1 MKKHHI
7 AKTEQ
12 SHSKEARMLTQ
23 NLPSQAR
30 KVPDGRKKLR
40 WFVTLSTMPLLGVV
54 TAFGLVP
61 QSDLGLNPATVSIE
75 QIALPKVA
83 PSATSAASFW
93 RNERVQ
99 RGDTVVELL
108 RRLNI
113 EDAAASAWLRTA
125 PEAESFR
132 NLAVGR
138 EVQAETHADG
148 GLVALRYL
156 GDDGA
161 QVVIEK
167 QGDSYTARTLPAQLE
182 KRLYVRTGEIKSNL
196 YAATDA
202 ADMPEA
208 AARQL
213 TEIFGGD
220 IDFHHDLRK
229 GDKFTVVYEMIYSN
243 GTLVNTGHIQAAEFI
258 NKNQTYRAVH
268 FQGDYYTP
276 EGDSVRKAFLR
287 SPIEF
292 SRVSSGFTNSRFHPV
307 LNQWRAHR
315 GVDFAAPIGTRVK
328 ATADGI
334 VTSFGRQGGY
344 GNFVSVSHQGRFTT
358 LYGHLSNF
366 AKGLRRGQRVA
377 QGDVIGYVG
386 MTGMTSGPHLH
397 YEFKVDGQQRDP
409 LRVAL
414 PDAKPVG
421 AENMAAF
428 QLAADNF
435 VARLNLLRNTNLAKL
450 D

>member
-1 MKKHHI
+1 
-7 AKTEQ
+7 
-12 SHSKEARMLTQ
+12 MLTQ

>member
-1 MKKHHI
+1 
-7 AKTEQ
+7 
-12 SHSKEARMLTQ
+12 MLTQ

-30 KVPDGRKKLR
+30 KMPEGRKKLR

-61 QSDLGLNPATVSIE
+61 QSDLGLDPARVSIE
-75 QIALPKVA
+75 EIALPKVA
-83 PSATSAASFW
+83 PNVNAIASFW

-99 RGDTVVELL
+99 RGDTVVEFL

-113 EDAAASAWLRTA
+113 EDTAASTWLRTA
-125 PEAESFR
+125 AEAESFR
-132 NLAVGR
+132 KLAVGR
-138 EVQAETHADG
+138 EVQAETNADG
-148 GLVALRYL
+148 ELVALRYL
-156 GDDGA
+156 GDNGA
-161 QVVIEK
+161 QVVIEQ
-167 QGDSYTARTLPAQLE
+167 QGDAYTTRTLPAQLE
-182 KRLYVRTGEIKSNL
+182 KRLFVRTGEIKSSL

-202 ADMPEA
+202 AEMPEA

-258 NKNQTYRAVH
+258 NQGQTYRAVH
-268 FQGDYYTP
+268 FQGDYYTQ
-276 EGDSVRKAFLR
+276 EGKSVRKAFLR

-315 GVDFAAPIGTRVK
+315 GVDFAAPVGTRVK
-328 ATADGI
+328 ATSDGV

-344 GNFVSVSHQGRFTT
+344 GNFITVNHQGRFTT
-358 LYGHLSNF
+358 LYGHLSSF

-397 YEFKVDGQQRDP
+397 YEFKIDGQQRDP

-414 PDAKPVG
+414 PDAKPVS